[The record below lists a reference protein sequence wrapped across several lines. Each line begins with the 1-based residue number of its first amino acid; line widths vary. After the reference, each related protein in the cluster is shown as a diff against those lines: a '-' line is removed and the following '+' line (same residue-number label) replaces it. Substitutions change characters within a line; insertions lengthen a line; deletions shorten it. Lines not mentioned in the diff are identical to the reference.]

1 MMKNYE
7 EDDRDFIM
15 VTVPRVLNFELMV
28 LDFAIKLLI
37 EWAKLPE
44 NKYFMESSVSQD
56 QEKLKQL
63 EQEGQDYKLITVL
76 AYNLQLKKTLQNAIK
91 MLRVAVEI
99 LKLHMAEKEPMTSAT
114 FRKIKGLEDN
124 DTFEEIYLRRMGM
137 KEYF

>member
-1 MMKNYE
+1 M
-7 EDDRDFIM
+7 
-15 VTVPRVLNFELMV
+15 
-28 LDFAIKLLI
+28 
-37 EWAKLPE
+37 
-44 NKYFMESSVSQD
+44 
-56 QEKLKQL
+56 
-63 EQEGQDYKLITVL
+63 L

>member
-1 MMKNYE
+1 VDLCTNPKEKITDAKSLLPSEKLLEDVENLDLTTEVIQVKNHCMSNGLLAYLRSTLMMKNYE

-56 QEKLKQL
+56 
-63 EQEGQDYKLITVL
+63 
-76 AYNLQLKKTLQNAIK
+76 
-91 MLRVAVEI
+91 
-99 LKLHMAEKEPMTSAT
+99 
-114 FRKIKGLEDN
+114 
-124 DTFEEIYLRRMGM
+124 
-137 KEYF
+137 